1 MKGAVQ
7 HLALSFRARQ
17 QQILATLKSFESTEY
32 FKRLGLRAAAVESYE
47 DFASLPLMGSE
58 LLGRYFEQL
67 AIGKEECIAVQ
78 SSGTTGRRKT
88 VYVPRDE
95 RCAPLPPAL
104 DEALKL
110 SACAVTAHSKRD
122 RVERFY
128 WVHER
133 SFEEWYP
140 RAALVEYSDV
150 ESVLRAARGEILVLY
165 DYPSSVEY
173 FLYTLE
179 RISGVADRRAI
190 AKRDLYIELAGE
202 PVTRE
207 RVAQIAEAAERVFG
221 VEPLIEVAYGASETG
236 LIGVCEDPHRGI
248 EYAVADRVFVE
259 VVDKSGNPLPPGHAG
274 EVVVTP
280 LTTKGTILVRY
291 RLGDLG
297 SLALKGG
304 RLVLELLGRI
314 PGEDVVYICGGKLHV
329 QRLAQLLRE
338 ELEIPVKLR
347 VGKLKREL
355 SVELFLPPSSV
366 IDEELAKRRCLSLI
380 CELAELSSF
389 DLAIEPVNIVV
400 EERFHGGKEWSLA
413 QLTL

>member
-1 MKGAVQ
+1 M
-7 HLALSFRARQ
+7 ALSFRAKRR
-17 QQILATLKSFESTEY
+17 QILATLKSFESTEY
-32 FKRLGLRAAAVESYE
+32 SKRFGLRAAAVESYE
-47 DFASLPLMGSE
+47 DFALLPLMDPE
-58 LLGRYFEQL
+58 LLGRYFELL
-67 AIGKEECIAVQ
+67 AIRKEECVAVQ

-88 VYVPRDE
+88 VYVPKDE
-95 RCAPLPPAL
+95 RCAPLPPAI

-110 SACAVTAHSKRD
+110 SARAVTAHSERD
-122 RVERFY
+122 RLERFY

-140 RAALVEYSDV
+140 RASLVAYSDV
-150 ESVLRAARGEILVLY
+150 ESILRAAKGEVLVLY
-165 DYPSSVEY
+165 DYPSSVEH

-179 RISGVADRRAI
+179 RVSGAADRREI
-190 AKRDLYIELAGE
+190 AKRALYIELTGE

-221 VEPLIEVAYGASETG
+221 VEPLIEVTYGASETG
-236 LIGVCEDPHRGI
+236 LIGVCEDPRRGT

-259 VVDKSGNPLPPGHAG
+259 VVGESGKPLPPGHAG

-280 LTTKGTILVRY
+280 LATKGTILVRY

-297 SLALKGG
+297 SLELKGG

-314 PGEDVVYICGGKLHV
+314 PGEDIVYVCGGKLHV

-338 ELEIPVKLR
+338 ELGIPVKLR
-347 VGKLKREL
+347 VVKLKRGL
-355 SVELFLPPSSV
+355 SVKLFLPPSSDV
-366 IDEELAKRRCLSLI
+366 DEESAKRRCLSLI
-380 CELAELSSF
+380 CELADLSSF

-400 EERFHGGKEWSLA
+400 EKRFHGGKEWSLA